1 MKVPSN
7 KVAKY
12 MFFVGIALVMLL
24 ICVVSAL
31 EISTMTWT
39 LILIALPIIA
49 LILAAGFIYSENIK
63 KTNRNRFLTIRIIS
77 IIYTVGV
84 ALVVLGKLFNVIHF

>member
-12 MFFVGIALVMLL
+12 MLFVGVALVMLL

-39 LILIALPIIA
+39 LILIALPIVV
-49 LILAAGFIYSENIK
+49 LILASGFIYTENIK
-63 KTNRNRFLTIRIIS
+63 KTNRKRFWTIRIIS
-77 IIYTVGV
+77 TVYIIGII
-84 ALVVLGKLFNVIHF
+84 ALIVSKLSNKLA

>member
-12 MFFVGIALVMLL
+12 MLFVGIALVVLL

-63 KTNRNRFLTIRIIS
+63 KTNRKRFLVIRTISVVYIFAIVLL
-77 IIYTVGV
+77 IV
-84 ALVVLGKLFNVIHF
+84 AKLFNLIHF

>member
-12 MFFVGIALVMLL
+12 MLFVGVALIMLL
-24 ICVVSAL
+24 ICVVSVL

-39 LILIALPIIA
+39 LILIALPIVA
-49 LILAAGFIYSENIK
+49 LILAAGFIYTENIK
-63 KTNRNRFLTIRIIS
+63 KTNKKRFLVIRTIS
-77 IIYTVGV
+77 AIYTVAIGLLIV
-84 ALVVLGKLFNVIHF
+84 AKIFNLIMF